1 MRISLKFLLVVAGPV
16 VLAFLALAV
25 VEGQE
30 AGLSSAPTPAPA
42 GFDNRTNGFLS
53 QALFDEDREVFE
65 ERETPEDGL
74 GPVYNATACSDC
86 HQNPVTGARWT
97 LRPALPA
104 VRADIAQTLRNE

>member
-53 QALFDEDREVFE
+53 QALFDKNREVFE

-74 GPVYNATACSDC
+74 GPVYNVWPRIDT
-86 HQNPVTGARWT
+86 RWT